1 VKPDTELA
9 DEHRVKTISSGAGR
23 MLVPQLVEQQC
34 QDRPESIAVSG
45 SGATLTYAA
54 LDRAAN
60 QLAHQLRWLG
70 VGTESLVGIYMERS
84 PASVIAALACFKAG
98 GAYLPLDPALPA
110 ERLLFMLNDANV
122 TAVVCDPA
130 LSRDLPPGPWQVVS
144 YDPTQPERSAGI
156 ARRLDVE
163 VRPEHL
169 AYVIYTSGSTGKP
182 KGVEITHGNLSNLV
196 AWHVRAFGVT
206 AVDRASLQAA
216 IGFDATVWELWPYL
230 ATGASVAIPDAEVRN
245 HPEMLRDW
253 LVANKITIMFLPTA
267 MAEQML
273 LLNWPKQTALR
284 TLLTGADVLRRRP
297 AHGLPF
303 RLVNNYGPTEC
314 TVVATSGEV
323 LPDAQAIRS
332 PSIGSAIDG
341 TEIHLLDEKM
351 RPVKNG
357 KAGEI
362 YIGGENVGRG
372 YRNNATLTAERFVSS
387 AAAGNGRL
395 YRTGDLGR
403 FLPNGEVEFLGRADG
418 QMKIRGFRVEPEEI
432 VAAMNAHAGVRA
444 SAVQLQGENE
454 EKKLIAYV
462 ALTPGASVSAD
473 ELRQSLNQMLPDY
486 MVPAVFVKIAAL
498 PLNLNDKVDYAA
510 LPAPTAAN
518 TLREVQYVAPRTL
531 VEQRLAAIL
540 SPLLRVERVSVK
552 DNFFL
557 LGGHSLLGT
566 QLLTKIREVFGVELS
581 LLGLFDHPTLE
592 GMSVEV
598 ENLIIAKMS
607 GGNGANG
614 SMSMPSRAAA
624 ERRR

>member
-1 VKPDTELA
+1 MRVKPDTELA
-9 DEHRVKTISSGAGR
+9 DEHRVKISSGTRR
-23 MLVPQLVEQQC
+23 MTVPQLVEQQC
-34 QDRPESIAVSG
+34 LHRSEAIAISG
-45 SGATLTYAA
+45 GGATLTYGA

-60 QLAHQLRWLG
+60 QLAHQLRRFG
-70 VGTESLVGIYMERS
+70 VGPESLVGIYMERS

-98 GAYLPLDPALPA
+98 GAYLPLDPALPP
-110 ERLLFMLNDANV
+110 ERLAFMLSDANV
-122 TAVVCDPA
+122 AAVVCDPT
-130 LSRDLPPGPWQVVS
+130 LSRDLLPGSWQIVS
-144 YDPTQPERSAGI
+144 YDPAQPEWSAGT

-182 KGVEITHGNLSNLV
+182 KGVEITHGNLSNLA
-196 AWHVRAFGVT
+196 AWHIRAFGVSSS
-206 AVDRASLQAA
+206 DRASLQAA

-230 ATGASVAIPDAEVRN
+230 VAGAMVAIPEAPVRN

-273 LLNWPKQTALR
+273 LLNWPKQTALH

-297 AHGLPF
+297 EPGLPF

-314 TVVATSGEV
+314 TVVATSSEV
-323 LPDAQAIRS
+323 LPDASATRA

-351 RPVKNG
+351 WPVKNG
-357 KAGEI
+357 NAGEI

-372 YRNNATLTAERFVSS
+372 YRNNPVLTAERFVVS

-403 FLPNGEVEFLGRADG
+403 FLANGEVEFLGRADG

-444 SAVQLQGENE
+444 SAVQLHGESE
-454 EKKLIAYV
+454 EKKLVAYV
-462 ALTPGASVSAD
+462 VLVPGASVSAD
-473 ELRQSLNQMLPDY
+473 ELRQSLSQRLPDY
-486 MVPAVFVKIAAL
+486 MVPAVFVKIEAL

-510 LPAPTAAN
+510 LPVPTAAN
-518 TLREVQYVAPRTL
+518 TLPEVQYVAPRTV

-607 GGNGANG
+607 GGNGTNG
-614 SMSMPSRAAA
+614 SSPSRATA